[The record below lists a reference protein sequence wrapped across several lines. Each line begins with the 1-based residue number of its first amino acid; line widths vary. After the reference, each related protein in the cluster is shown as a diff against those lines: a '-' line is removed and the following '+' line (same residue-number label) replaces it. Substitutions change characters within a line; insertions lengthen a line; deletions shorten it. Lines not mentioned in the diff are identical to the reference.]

1 MKNNITLNPPASAL
15 PAHEINQLHEEVIR
29 QTDASKKCLNTAL
42 VAAWKAGQLLL
53 GERKRVRRTMG
64 AAWGFWL
71 EANFRGTH
79 RTAQHYMRL
88 AETVP
93 DVSAFQGL
101 SLRQVYFRLGIATES
116 KSRADSPQVAA
127 LPAHIR
133 LASKLVAALKT
144 LNDSPAGTPER
155 RALLCLDLRPLYNKL
170 RGIFEADC
178 YSSAPPP
185 SDTDFSGRA
194 A

>member
-1 MKNNITLNPPASAL
+1 MKNNITIIPPASAL

-42 VAAWKAGQLLL
+42 IAAWKAGQLLL

-71 EANFRGTH
+71 DANFRGTH

-88 AETVP
+88 AETVS

-116 KSRADSPQVAA
+116 KSRTESPHLAK

-133 LASKLVAALKT
+133 LASKLLAALKT
-144 LNDSPAGTPER
+144 RNDSRPGTPEQR
-155 RALLCLDLRPLYNKL
+155 VLLRQDLRALYDRLR
-170 RGIFEADC
+170 RIFEA
-178 YSSAPPP
+178 
-185 SDTDFSGRA
+185 GQ
-194 A
+194 